1 MSLCPFESQSD
12 SPTLKGQ
19 VRWSGVTHFAKA
31 ELCKALPAAVD
42 IVWPCFYRLGLTKH
56 KSRWR
61 VAWTLFGHFGFV
73 LLEGLRESSLLQ
85 RESNWTCQ
93 REPLWT
99 IDRTH
104 IDNISLI
111 DVSYRKHIRKTGTLP
126 YKLDGSWYFCVSI
139 CRLSWRQIGRSCYWP
154 WSSSSPFW

>member
-1 MSLCPFESQSD
+1 MSFWISQSGRWGEAVSRILPRPSFARRFRPQLTLCD
-12 SPTLKGQ
+12 HAQSAASTAASPNGEDE
-19 VRWSGVTHFAKA
+19 
-31 ELCKALPAAVD
+31 ELL
-42 IVWPCFYRLGLTKH
+42 
-56 KSRWR
+56 
-61 VAWTLFGHFGFV
+61 GHFGFV
-73 LLEGLRESSLLQ
+73 LLEGLREKSSLLQ